1 MPHPSDRRSSLL
13 EPTEDG
19 ERLAD
24 AAERTFAETVPA
36 LLAAAFDPA
45 TMQVVADGLTRLR
58 TQLQAEGV
66 GTPAG

>member
-13 EPTEDG
+13 ELTEDG

-36 LLAAAFDPA
+36 LLAAAFEPA
-45 TMQVVADGLTRLR
+45 TMHVVADGLARLR